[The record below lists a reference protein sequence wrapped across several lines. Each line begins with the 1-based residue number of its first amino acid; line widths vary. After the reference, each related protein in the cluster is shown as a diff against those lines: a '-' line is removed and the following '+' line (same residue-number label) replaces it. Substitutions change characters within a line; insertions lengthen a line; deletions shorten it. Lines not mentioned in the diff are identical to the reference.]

1 MELAKIFSTITL
13 NSAKVV
19 SRDSKI
25 YEAFKADLLDT
36 RGITLEEFMK
46 NKDMRKHYLDLF
58 LSIKSNFEHK
68 KREEISDEQC
78 LTNISKIGRQ
88 WKEFIDTAKD
98 CTLDGGREFISTTPL
113 EKYIFMSSAEKDL
126 LEDRLVRA
134 AVTRVRAFQT
144 TDSNVAAQLDSMLS
158 DKKNS
163 NEEKNDSR
171 GRSV

>member
-58 LSIKSNFEHK
+58 LSIKFN
-68 KREEISDEQC
+68 
-78 LTNISKIGRQ
+78 
-88 WKEFIDTAKD
+88 
-98 CTLDGGREFISTTPL
+98 P
-113 EKYIFMSSAEKDL
+113 
-126 LEDRLVRA
+126 
-134 AVTRVRAFQT
+134 
-144 TDSNVAAQLDSMLS
+144 
-158 DKKNS
+158 
-163 NEEKNDSR
+163 
-171 GRSV
+171 

>member
-36 RGITLEEFMK
+36 RGISLEEFMK

-58 LSIKSNFEHK
+58 LSIKSNFECK

-98 CTLDGGREFISTTPL
+98 CTLDGGKEFISTTPL
-113 EKYIFMSSAEKDL
+113 EKYIFMSTSEKNL
-126 LEDRLVRA
+126 LEDRLIQA
-134 AVTRVRAFQT
+134 AVTRFRTFQT
-144 TDSNVAAQLDSMLS
+144 ADSNTATQLDSMFS
-158 DKKNS
+158 DKKTN
-163 NEEKNDSR
+163 NEEKNNSR